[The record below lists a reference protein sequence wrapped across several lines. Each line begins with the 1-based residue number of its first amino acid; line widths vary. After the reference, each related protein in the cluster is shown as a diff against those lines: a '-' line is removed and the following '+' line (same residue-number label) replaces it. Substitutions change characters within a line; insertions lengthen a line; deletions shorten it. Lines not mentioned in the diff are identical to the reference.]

1 MPTPERTTLDE
12 IVEAGRDLLETG
24 GLDGLTMQ
32 AVAHRVGVRAP
43 SLYKRVRNREAL
55 IALITDATLSELGA
69 LVDAAAGDLDEDPR
83 PALRRVAR
91 AARDFAHERP
101 AGFRLIFTPGAE
113 PRLDADAL
121 EAAVAPVLRLA
132 SGLAGR
138 EHVLDAARTFTAW
151 LTGFVSMELAGAF
164 RLGGDVEGAFEFG
177 LARLTDAFVDE
188 LRVRD
193 HLSIQLASTNINS
206 G

>member
-12 IVEAGRDLLETG
+12 IVGAGCDLLESG

-55 IALITDATLSELGA
+55 IALIAHATLRELGA
-69 LVDAAAGDLDEDPR
+69 RVDAAAGDPDDDPR
-83 PALRRVAR
+83 PAIRRVAR
-91 AARDFAHERP
+91 AVRDFAHERP
-101 AGFRLIFTPGAE
+101 AGFRLVFTPGAE
-113 PRLDADAL
+113 PRLEAETL
-121 EAAVAPVLRLA
+121 EASVAPVLRLA
-132 SGLAGR
+132 SGLAGG
-138 EHVLDAARTFTAW
+138 EHALDAARTFTAW

-177 LARLTDAFVDE
+177 LARLTSSFVDE
-188 LRVRD
+188 LRDRD
-193 HLSIQLASTNINS
+193 HL
-206 G
+206 